1 MIMILDL
8 IKRGVLKMPVVPLGK
23 FLRRVRVDHD
33 ERLYD
38 MAKKIG
44 VSSAFLSA
52 IENGHKKASPSLINN
67 IIKIYNLSPSQQ
79 DELHNDLAISEQNL
93 NLSGFSREKQQAT
106 LMFARKFDELSNS
119 QINEITK
126 ILKGEQNYN

>member
-1 MIMILDL
+1 MLF
-8 IKRGVLKMPVVPLGK
+8 R
-23 FLRRVRVDHD
+23 
-33 ERLYD
+33 
-38 MAKKIG
+38 
-44 VSSAFLSA
+44 
-52 IENGHKKASPSLINN
+52 SPSLINN
-67 IIKIYNLSPSQQ
+67 IIKIYNLSPYQQ

-93 NLSGFSREKQQAT
+93 NLSGFSQEKQQAT